1 MSKRHSRT
9 ARNSYN
15 KGWSDGVQTFIEAN
29 NHLWGGLLVE
39 IPEPPV
45 TKEEVSGDAH
55 GI

>member
-15 KGWSDGVQTFIEAN
+15 KGWSDGIRAFIVAN
-29 NHLWGGLLVE
+29 QHIRDILLVE

-45 TKEEVSGDAH
+45 TKEDISLG
-55 GI
+55 